1 MRQGSFGEYIRQL
14 RESADMPLRKL
25 AAIMDIDQ
33 STLSKLERGER
44 PVNRQMLPIIATT
57 FNLEEKD
64 LVVRF
69 ISNNI
74 VVQLANEIYREE
86 ILSAA
91 ENELRKLED
100 LQKG

>member
-14 RESADMPLRKL
+14 RESSDMPLRKL